1 MVDHI
6 LLSPQVKQSIITSN
20 KHGICELPHE
30 LPNNLRLR
38 ILQNIRKVSKLHRMI
53 ASCLAPLPKNFFVST
68 NTKVPK
74 NSD

>member
-30 LPNNLRLR
+30 LPNNLRLMILGKEISR
-38 ILQNIRKVSKLHRMI
+38 KLQNITEL
-53 ASCLAPLPKNFFVST
+53 
-68 NTKVPK
+68 
-74 NSD
+74 